1 MRVRDKGNAGIGV
14 LFAIIAAVV
23 IFTVMINI
31 ARESG
36 SAESRKTT
44 NINNELKK
52 LMIRRSKD
60 EAKKG
65 FGVSELFMII
75 AAVVIVTV
83 VFSA

>member
-1 MRVRDKGNAGIGV
+1 MRIRDKGNAGIGA

-36 SAESRKTT
+36 SAGEQKTT

-52 LMIRRSKD
+52 LND
-60 EAKKG
+60 
-65 FGVSELFMII
+65 
-75 AAVVIVTV
+75 
-83 VFSA
+83 